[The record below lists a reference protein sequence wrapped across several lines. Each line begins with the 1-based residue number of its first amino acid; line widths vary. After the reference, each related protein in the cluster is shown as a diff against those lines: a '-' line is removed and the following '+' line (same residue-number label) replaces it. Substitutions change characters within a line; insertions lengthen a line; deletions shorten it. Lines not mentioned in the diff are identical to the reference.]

1 MKITILG
8 IDIAKNVFQLH
19 GIDKQG
25 KPLLQKQLR
34 RSELLTFIANLPPC
48 VIAMEACATSNYWGR
63 KFESLGHTV
72 KLISPQYVKPFTQ
85 GQKNDRNDA
94 QAIAEAASRPTMR
107 FVSIKTVEQQDIQ
120 SIHRIRQRLVAQR
133 TALDNQIRG
142 LLAEYGVFIPQSIS
156 HIRSRLLVIVDDS
169 HPELTDLTRELVLEL
184 YEEFKYLDQRIK
196 KCDTKIKH
204 VFSRSEAC
212 QRIAQIE
219 GVGPITATA
228 VVATVGDTKY
238 FKNGRQFAAFL
249 GLTPRQHSSGGK
261 PLLMGISKQGDC
273 YLRML
278 LVHGA
283 RSVMYVVDK
292 KNDPKSEWL
301 KKLRTRRGIN
311 KTCVAL
317 ANKNARII
325 WALLAKGENYKK
337 AA

>member
-1 MKITILG
+1 
-8 IDIAKNVFQLH
+8 V
-19 GIDKQG
+19 
-25 KPLLQKQLR
+25 LLQTTGA
-34 RSELLTFIANLPPC
+34 ENLSP
-48 VIAMEACATSNYWGR
+48 S
-63 KFESLGHTV
+63 GHTV

-94 QAIAEAASRPTMR
+94 QAIAEAASRPSMR

-133 TALDNQIRG
+133 TALSNQIRG
-142 LLAEYGVFIPQSIS
+142 LLAEYGVVIPQSIS
-156 HIRSRLLVIVDDS
+156 HIRSRLLAIVDNTS
-169 HPELTDLTRELVLEL
+169 HELTALTCELVSEL

-196 KCDTKIKH
+196 KCDRQIKR
-204 VFSRSEAC
+204 VFSKSEAC

-219 GVGPITATA
+219 GVGPIIATA
-228 VVATVGDTKY
+228 VVATIGDTKY

-261 PLLMGISKQGDC
+261 PFLLGISKRGDC

-301 KKLRTRRGIN
+301 KRLRTRRGIN

-317 ANKNARII
+317 ANKNARTI
-325 WALLAKGENYKK
+325 WALLAKGENYQK